1 MIDALRTG
9 GIKPPPP
16 KGAAAGGEEARTA
29 HPSAS
34 PAAPLP
40 RLVALAQ
47 ELSRQEPPVDYV
59 RIAQLRAAIA
69 DGSYKVDANAIAR
82 AMQQTGGLHE

>member
-1 MIDALRTG
+1 MIDPVRTG
-9 GIKPPPP
+9 AV
-16 KGAAAGGEEARTA
+16 GAARAHATQAQQPSRASEGTSAAG
-29 HPSAS
+29 PS
-34 PAAPLP
+34 LP

-82 AMQQTGGLHE
+82 AMQHVAGPHE